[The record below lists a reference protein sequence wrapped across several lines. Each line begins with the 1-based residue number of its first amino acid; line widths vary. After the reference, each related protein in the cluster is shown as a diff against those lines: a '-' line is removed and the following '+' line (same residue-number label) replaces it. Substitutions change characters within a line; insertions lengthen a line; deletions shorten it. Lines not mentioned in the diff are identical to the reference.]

1 MNGENLLMTLVSIVI
16 IGVISL
22 IGIEMHKDKMLTEL
36 CLSNGYAEQRRTSAD
51 GYCIKLGKDGE
62 TIVTNA
68 KDLK

>member
-1 MNGENLLMTLVSIVI
+1 MSDDSVSAILIGIVI

-22 IGIEMHKDKMLTEL
+22 IGIEMHKDKNLTEL
-36 CLSNGYAEQRRTSAD
+36 CLSNGYSEQRRTSDD
-51 GYCIKLGKDGE
+51 GYCIKRGKDGE